1 MNESGGDWTPEKG
14 PIVVTAGGSIIPP
27 DPCTGSRA
35 GGGVATPA
43 TISAVKATVRERN
56 WYNAPI
62 VMELP
67 MTLSGSTVT
76 PTVITVPNRV
86 GTFWYDIQVTL
97 SDGQKPT
104 IISDSFQ
111 ILPQTTVVA

>member
-14 PIVVTAGGSIIPP
+14 PIVVTAGDIIIPL
-27 DPCTGSRA
+27 DPFTVSLEV
-35 GGGVATPA
+35 GGVETPA

-56 WYNAPI
+56 WYNAPT

-67 MTLSGSTVT
+67 MTFSGATIT
-76 PTVITVPNRV
+76 PTVITVPNKV

-97 SDGQKPT
+97 ADGQKPT
-104 IISDSFQ
+104 IVSDSFQ
-111 ILPQTTVVA
+111 ILPQTTVVT

>member
-14 PIVVTAGGSIIPP
+14 PIVVTAGDIIIPL
-27 DPCTGSRA
+27 DPFTVSLEV
-35 GGGVATPA
+35 GGVETPA

-76 PTVITVPNRV
+76 PASWGGRPPSPWT
-86 GTFWYDIQVTL
+86 
-97 SDGQKPT
+97 SDGSPSHGT
-104 IISDSFQ
+104 R
-111 ILPQTTVVA
+111 

>member
-14 PIVVTAGGSIIPP
+14 PIVVTAGDVIIPL
-27 DPCTGSRA
+27 DAFTVTIETN
-35 GGGVATPA
+35 GVENPA
-43 TISAVKATVRERN
+43 DITAVKATVRERN